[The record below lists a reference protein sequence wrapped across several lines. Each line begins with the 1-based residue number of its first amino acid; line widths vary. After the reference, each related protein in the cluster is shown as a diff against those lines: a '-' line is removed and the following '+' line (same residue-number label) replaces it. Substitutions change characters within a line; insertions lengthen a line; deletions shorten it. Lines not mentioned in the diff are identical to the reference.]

1 MEKFK
6 KDALKDVLLGRCSI
20 DILIGDI
27 VFTGYRC
34 PKYSFQMPVL
44 SKNDIIGLA
53 KEILNYTPPNKRS
66 RYLIFREVMSLA
78 IERDKAEK
86 LISFIFRDNA
96 FNKKSS
102 LYNGFYKEKTREKA
116 INSLNNSL
124 LKHGFLICNKEGQ
137 ISIIS
142 AEYDRGYVAFLDILG
157 FTNKVGSKV
166 FHDIFDAFQI
176 IKSERKNSDDNLTA
190 IETRIVFFSDSIIV
204 TSHELSS
211 VVSISSQLSLQIMSL
226 LNLGVRGGIS
236 YGQYFHR
243 GSVVFG
249 PAIIDAY
256 ELEKKAEYSRI
267 IMKKEDECPWH
278 DFLFTDKTED
288 FYSINIFNEVLSYS
302 TDSPFI
308 ELNKNREW
316 ILEMINNYEIS
327 DNEKI
332 RKKYSWLIKPFN
344 ATCKFY
350 ANGNGI
356 SSLYIDEKLI

>member
-1 MEKFK
+1 MEKCK
-6 KDALKDVLLGRCSI
+6 KDALKDVLLGRYSI

-27 VFTGYRC
+27 VFTGHRN
-34 PKYSFQMPVL
+34 PKFSFQMPVL
-44 SKNDIIGLA
+44 SKNDIISLA
-53 KEILNYTPPNKRS
+53 KEVLNYTPPNKRS
-66 RYLIFREVMSLA
+66 RYLIFREVMSFA
-78 IERDKAEK
+78 VECDKAENI
-86 LISFIFRDNA
+86 ISFIFRDNA

-102 LYNGFYKEKTREKA
+102 LFNGFYKEKTCEKA
-116 INSLNNSL
+116 INLLNNSL
-124 LKHGFLICNKEGQ
+124 LKHGFLICNKEGH
-137 ISIIS
+137 ISIIN

-157 FTNKVGSKV
+157 FTNKVESKE

-176 IKSERKNSDDNLTA
+176 IKSERKNNDDNLTA

-211 VVSISSQLSLQIMSL
+211 VVSISSQLSLQIMRL

-256 ELEKKAEYSRI
+256 ELENKAEYSRI
-267 IMKKEDECPWH
+267 IMKKEDDCSWYN
-278 DFLFTDKTED
+278 FLCTDKTED

-302 TDSPFI
+302 TDSHFV
-308 ELNKNREW
+308 ELKKNKEW
-316 ILEMINNYEIS
+316 ILEMINNHEIS
-327 DNEKI
+327 KTEKI

-344 ATCKFY
+344 ATCKIY
-350 ANGNGI
+350 ENDNGI
-356 SSLYIDEKLI
+356 SSLIINEDLI